1 MGLETKRVA
10 LAFVAQET
18 VNVPQALLESI
29 RKYGVLHP
37 VLLKEKAKGFFVVVD
52 GRRRT
57 ACARELG
64 LETVPAIVLPGDVC
78 AELVGL
84 SEHYSRS
91 PSPAVE
97 AEYFM
102 ALIKSGMTQQE
113 LAAALGIS
121 QPKISQRLNLREKLH
136 PDIFQMLKEG
146 RILAT
151 VAREITSLDEKT
163 QRNIAKSVAKGQKL
177 SVKYVKGLR
186 REKTLAALDLVPVP
200 EVAGAGK
207 KLCPHCG
214 KEI

>member
-10 LAFVAQET
+10 LAFIARET
-18 VNVPQALLESI
+18 VNVPRALLESI

-37 VLLKEKAKGFFVVVD
+37 VLLKEKAKGFFVVVG

-57 ACARELG
+57 ACARELEM
-64 LETVPAIVLPGDVC
+64 ETVPAICLPGDVC

-97 AEYFM
+97 AEYFS
-102 ALIKSGMTQQE
+102 ALIHSGMTQQE

-121 QPKISQRLNLREKLH
+121 QGKISQRLALREKLH
-136 PDIFQMLKEG
+136 HDLFNMLKEG
-146 RILAT
+146 KLLAT
-151 VAREITSLDEKT
+151 VAREITSLDENT
-163 QRNIAKSVAKGQKL
+163 QRNIAKSAAKGQKL
-177 SVKYVKGLR
+177 SVKYVHGLR
-186 REKTLAALDLVPVP
+186 REKTLAALDLVPLP
-200 EVAGAGK
+200 ESAGK
-207 KLCPHCG
+207 KCPHCG